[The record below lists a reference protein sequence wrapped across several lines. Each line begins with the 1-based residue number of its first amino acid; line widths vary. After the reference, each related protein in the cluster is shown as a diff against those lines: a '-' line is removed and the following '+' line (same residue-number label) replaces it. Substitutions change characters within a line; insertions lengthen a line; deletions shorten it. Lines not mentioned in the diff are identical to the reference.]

1 MQEKYIWAAVVG
13 VVVIVALSWNVTHT
27 VDQSPASLPALQTP
41 QARPVG
47 ASTAKMPLSR
57 PSAPAPDEAPLAEQ
71 VEQLAATHDP
81 ESEYKAYWLIRD
93 CEAFNRVHDNLI
105 MDIDQLTKNN
115 QWFPFRGMTDSEKQH
130 ETKVC
135 TGMTERMRT
144 SRFNYLAD
152 AVKAGVSGAVVQVV
166 DEGPFGDRSA
176 LTTRPD
182 DPLVQEWKTTVT
194 EQLSRQ
200 AESGDQV
207 TLNFLW
213 ARRAMGDEL
222 IPKDPALAY
231 RYAVALGLIFKDL
244 DGPQGIGA
252 TLYASDGNL
261 VKSISDLSAE
271 QRAVELAAAQH
282 IADAARARRHH

>member
-13 VVVIVALSWNVTHT
+13 VVVTVALGWNATHT
-27 VDQSPASLPALQTP
+27 VDQGPAPLPAPQTS
-41 QARPVG
+41 QAQPGG
-47 ASTAKMPLSR
+47 ASIAKTKPARLA
-57 PSAPAPDEAPLAEQ
+57 APGADEAPLAEQ

-81 ESEYKAYWLIRD
+81 ENEYKAYWLIRD

-182 DPLVQEWKTTVT
+182 DPLVQEWTATVK
-194 EQLSRQ
+194 EQLSKQ
-200 AESGDQV
+200 AESGDLV
-207 TLNFLW
+207 TLNYLW
-213 ARRAMGDEL
+213 AHRLMGDAL

-231 RYAVALGLIFKDL
+231 RYAVALGLIFKEV

-252 TLYASDGNL
+252 TMYAPDGNL
-261 VKSISDLSAE
+261 AQSIPDLSAE
-271 QRAVELAAAQH
+271 QRAAELAAARH
-282 IADAARARRHH
+282 IADAARERRHH

>member
-13 VVVIVALSWNVTHT
+13 VVVTVALGWNATHT
-27 VDQSPASLPALQTP
+27 VDQGPAPLPVLQTP
-41 QARPVG
+41 QARSVV
-47 ASTAKMPLSR
+47 ASAARTAPTKR
-57 PSAPAPDEAPLAEQ
+57 AAPASDEAPLAEQ

-81 ESEYKAYWLIRD
+81 ENEYKAYWLIRD

-115 QWFPFRGMTDSEKQH
+115 QWFPFRGMTDGEKQH
-130 ETKVC
+130 ETKIC

-182 DPLVQEWKTTVT
+182 DPLVQEWTATVK
-194 EQLSRQ
+194 EQLSKQ
-200 AESGDQV
+200 AESGDLV
-207 TLNFLW
+207 TLNYLW
-213 ARRAMGDEL
+213 AHRLMGDAL

-231 RYAVALGLIFKDL
+231 RYAVAIGLIFKEV

-252 TLYASDGNL
+252 TMYAPDGNL
-261 VKSISDLSAE
+261 AQSIPNLSAE
-271 QRAVELAAAQH
+271 ERAAELAAARH
-282 IADAARARRHH
+282 IADAARERRHH